1 MHYGQS
7 YLSTRHLIN
16 SQEAAADQS
25 ASQKI
30 EMLRECP
37 LFVAHPLL
45 GRQSVARPKAQVK
58 MRRSQTFR
66 VCRMENSFAPRRLTG
81 RCIM

>member
-7 YLSTRHLIN
+7 YLSTRHPIN

-30 EMLRECP
+30 EMLREFPP

-45 GRQSVARPKAQVK
+45 GPAKRDTS
-58 MRRSQTFR
+58 
-66 VCRMENSFAPRRLTG
+66 
-81 RCIM
+81 